1 MPVWIIHWLRDHW
14 LTVTLTAGCAFAIL
28 YVWAHRESLLY
39 RE

>member
-1 MPVWIIHWLRDHW
+1 MPEWLEWVRAHW

-28 YVWAHRESLLY
+28 YVFIHRKSLLY